1 MLTTIESKHGTVAR
15 QPAEL
20 FMAFSDMRN
29 FIQFLPEDKKAGV
42 TAEYDTLQASIQGFS
57 IGVKV
62 HERVPYSRIEFVDY
76 GAPVA
81 FHVVL
86 FFDPSAADPFKTDFH
101 ILVEAEL
108 NLMMKMMLS
117 GKIKDALD
125 KVVDGLEDPSKFQMP
140 DVGSPS

>member
-1 MLTTIESKHGTVAR
+1 MLTKIESKHGTVPR

-20 FMAFSDMRN
+20 YMAFSDMRN
-29 FIQFLPEDKKAGV
+29 FVQFLPEDKKTGV
-42 TAEYDTLQASIQGFS
+42 TAEYDTLQASVQGLS

-76 GAPVA
+76 GAPFA

-86 FFDPSAADPFKTDFH
+86 YFDPSAADPFKTDFH

-117 GKIKDALD
+117 GRIKDALD
-125 KVVDGLEDPSKFQMP
+125 KVVDGLEDPSKFKMP
-140 DVGSPS
+140 DVGSPA

>member
-1 MLTTIESKHGTVAR
+1 MLTKIESKHGTVPR

-20 FMAFSDMRN
+20 YMAFSDMRN
-29 FIQFLPEDKKAGV
+29 FIQFLPEDKKEGV
-42 TAEYDTLQASIQGFS
+42 TAEYDTLQASIQGLS

-76 GAPVA
+76 GAPFA

-86 FFDPSAADPFKTDFH
+86 YFDPSAADPFKTDFH

-117 GKIKDALD
+117 GKIKEALD
-125 KVVDGLEDPSKFQMP
+125 KVVDGMEDPSKFQMR
-140 DVGSPS
+140 DVGSPA